1 MRIFKGIL
9 TVIMIVFA
17 ILQWNDPDAL
27 IWMVVYGYVAL
38 MAGQSFFRVSIRPA
52 ILAGI
57 IGLFL
62 GMMFYIPDVVRWFSL
77 GMPSITG
84 EMKAETPF
92 IELIRE
98 FLGLL
103 IALLVM
109 VYLFYN
115 GESGRRK
122 AER

>member
-1 MRIFKGIL
+1 MKIIKGIL
-9 TVIMIVFA
+9 TVILIVFA
-17 ILQWNDPDAL
+17 ILQWNDPDGL
-27 IWMVVYGYVAL
+27 IWIIVYGYVAL
-38 MAGQSFFRVSIRPA
+38 MSGQSWFGKPSSRF

-57 IGLFL
+57 IGLVF
-62 GMMFYIPDVVRWFSL
+62 GMIFYIPDVVRWIGS

-84 EMKAETPF
+84 QMKAETPF

-109 VYLFYN
+109 VYLYYD
-115 GESGRRK
+115 GRSGRRK
-122 AER
+122 AEG